1 MVIEQAMVTVHGPEA
16 VREISAL
23 IEELKRS
30 GFIQRE
36 LEATGQTEAIV
47 APAA

>member
-1 MVIEQAMVTVHGPEA
+1 VVPWCPI
-16 VREISAL
+16 AL
-23 IEELKRS
+23 ALSDDDAAEVIEELKRS

-36 LEATGQTEAIV
+36 LEATRQTDAIA